1 MSGKDFA
8 RSVVCSVQTNQI
20 EEYLTKVDNMPD
32 QLASVKVT
40 PAFVL
45 LFLPS
50 CLLLLSLL
58 SAIFSSSSS
67 SSSSPFL
74 SSCFLLPVLLSL
86 LVCSFFSF
94 FLFRVFAL
102 HLLKPFVSCWSCQG
116 LPCSCTTALLV
127 HVLLCYPICASCFLL
142 LFFSVITY
150 CPLPNHS
157 PCAVKVPYVGFRPQ
171 SIDHKCDVLQV
182 FYVGFRP

>member
-20 EEYLTKVDNMPD
+20 EEYLTKVDSMPD

-50 CLLLLSLL
+50 CLLLLRLL
-58 SAIFSSSSS
+58 SAFSSSSF
-67 SSSSPFL
+67 SSPFL
-74 SSCFLLPVLLSL
+74 LSCFLLSRLLSL
-86 LVCSFFSF
+86 LVCSSFSF
-94 FLFRVFAL
+94 FLFRIFAL

-116 LPCSCTTALLV
+116 FSFSCTTALLV
-127 HVLLCYPICASCFLL
+127 HVLLCFPICASCFLL
-142 LFFSVITY
+142 LFYSVITY
-150 CPLPNHS
+150 CPLPNHF
-157 PCAVKVPYVGFRPQ
+157 PCAVKVPYVGFRPK
-171 SIDHKCDVLQV
+171 SIDHKRDVLQA
-182 FYVGFRP
+182 FYIGFRP

>member
-58 SAIFSSSSS
+58 SAFSSSS

-74 SSCFLLPVLLSL
+74 PSRFLLPGLLRF
-86 LVCSFFSF
+86 LVYSFSPSSSF
-94 FLFRVFAL
+94 A
-102 HLLKPFVSCWSCQG
+102 C
-116 LPCSCTTALLV
+116 
-127 HVLLCYPICASCFLL
+127 L
-142 LFFSVITY
+142 LFI
-150 CPLPNHS
+150 C
-157 PCAVKVPYVGFRPQ
+157 
-171 SIDHKCDVLQV
+171 
-182 FYVGFRP
+182 